1 MAQGRHAPPSLDP
14 DGPEKSAQVQRMFS
28 AIAPRYDLLN
38 HLLSLNLDRRWRR
51 RAIDR
56 LGWERAPSGRYL
68 DACAG
73 TFDLALE
80 LARRRGFGGA
90 VVATDFSKAMLY
102 RGLRKIAR
110 RAVRPACADTLRLPF
125 GDASFDGAMVA
136 FGIRNLADSA
146 AGFREL
152 GRVLRAGR
160 RLVVLDFATPRRGP
174 WRSVYLFYFTKLLP
188 IIGRWVSQ
196 HNFAYRYLPESVL
209 AFQEPE
215 ELGREMSAGGF
226 DAIEIRRLAGGAVTL
241 LSGERS

>member
-1 MAQGRHAPPSLDP
+1 
-14 DGPEKSAQVQRMFS
+14 MFS

-38 HLLSLNLDRRWRR
+38 HWLSLNLDRRWRR
-51 RAIDR
+51 RAVDR
-56 LGWERAPSGRYL
+56 LGWERAPAGRYL

-80 LARRRGFGGA
+80 LARRRGFAGG
-90 VVATDFSKAMLY
+90 VVATDFSQAML
-102 RGLRKIAR
+102 REGWPKIAGQP
-110 RAVRPACADTLRLPF
+110 VRPACADTLRLPF

-152 GRVLRAGR
+152 GRVLRPKG
-160 RLVVLDFATPRRGP
+160 RLVVLDFATPRREP

-188 IIGRWVSQ
+188 VIGRWVSQ

-209 AFQEPE
+209 AFDTPE
-215 ELGREMSAGGF
+215 ALGRELTASGF
-226 DAIEIRRLAGGAVTL
+226 AAVGVRRLAGGAVTL
-241 LSGERS
+241 ITGERS